1 MFHFPAAARGRC
13 RPHDGT
19 AGFPIRKSS
28 DQKPC
33 PGHIAASNV
42 LHRYCLPRH
51 PPYALASNPH
61 DPSGNGGK
69 PQAHGKNSAGNTNH
83 HTNDHTQNDQTP
95 DSEESGEINSRRHPQ
110 KGVPCSRPLSSS
122 QTHAPA
128 RHPPHRGT
136 GDRHGARNTSHAKRR
151 GVAVREPKSMP
162 RTTPG
167 RTARDRRPKGRL
179 HSSTSSPTHPA
190 HRGRGTT
197 AADSGLKISV
207 EREVIQPHLPVR
219 LPCST

>member
-1 MFHFPAAARGRC
+1 MTTG
-13 RPHDGT
+13 
-19 AGFPIRKSS
+19 GFPHSEILGS
-28 DQKPC
+28 KPC
-33 PGHIAASNV
+33 WRLPEAYRSLKRPSSV
-42 LHRYCLPRH
+42 LSAKH

-122 QTHAPA
+122 QTTTHPHAS
-128 RHPPHRGT
+128 PPTPPGT

-162 RTTPG
+162 APLLDAPHDRHARRPTPLFHTSNPHTPG
-167 RTARDRRPKGRL
+167 TSGARG
-179 HSSTSSPTHPA
+179 HTPA
-190 HRGRGTT
+190 TRQWPE
-197 AADSGLKISV
+197 ISV
-207 EREVIQPHLPVR
+207 ERR
-219 LPCST
+219 